1 MNKERENIINFAL
14 SLEGAM
20 ADKPFPE
27 DFDTTVLRHAGT
39 GKWFGIIMHISGNKV
54 GLSPDIKVDVMNV
67 KCKPE
72 DTFTAREISSG
83 ILPAYHMNKK
93 HWNQINLFGV
103 LPDGLVQ
110 HLIRHSYSEVVK
122 KLPRKL
128 REGLE
133 LT

>member
-27 DFDTTVLRHAGT
+27 DFDTTVLRHADT
-39 GKWFGIIMHISGNKV
+39 GKWFGIIMNISGNKV

-93 HWNQINLFGV
+93 HWISILLNGTV
-103 LPDGLVQ
+103 
-110 HLIRHSYSEVVK
+110 EK
-122 KLPRKL
+122 
-128 REGLE
+128 E
-133 LT
+133 LTEALLENSYELTKKKRR

>member
-27 DFDTTVLRHAGT
+27 DFDTTVLRHTDT

-93 HWNQINLFGV
+93 HWISILLNGTV
-103 LPDGLVQ
+103 E
-110 HLIRHSYSEVVK
+110 R
-122 KLPRKL
+122 
-128 REGLE
+128 E
-133 LT
+133 LTEALLENSYELTKKKRR

>member
-14 SLEGAM
+14 SLEGTA

-27 DFDTTVLRHAGT
+27 DFDTTVLRHADT
-39 GKWFGIIMHISGNKV
+39 GKWFGIIMHITGSKV

-93 HWNQINLFGV
+93 HWISILLNGTVEPQLTEALLEN
-103 LPDGLVQ
+103 
-110 HLIRHSYSEVVK
+110 SYDLTK
-122 KLPRKL
+122 RRK
-128 REGLE
+128 R
-133 LT
+133 

>member
-27 DFDTTVLRHAGT
+27 DFDTTVLRHADT
-39 GKWFGIIMHISGNKV
+39 GKWFGIIMNISGNKV

-93 HWNQINLFGV
+93 HWISILLNGTV
-103 LPDGLVQ
+103 
-110 HLIRHSYSEVVK
+110 EK
-122 KLPRKL
+122 
-128 REGLE
+128 E
-133 LT
+133 LTEALLENSYELTKRRKR

>member
-27 DFDTTVLRHAGT
+27 DFDTTVLRHKDT
-39 GKWFGIIMHISGNKV
+39 GKWFGIIMNISGNKV
-54 GLSPDIKVDVMNV
+54 GLSPEIKVDVMNV

-93 HWNQINLFGV
+93 HWISILLNGTV
-103 LPDGLVQ
+103 
-110 HLIRHSYSEVVK
+110 EK
-122 KLPRKL
+122 
-128 REGLE
+128 E
-133 LT
+133 LTEALLENSYELTKKKRR

>member
-14 SLEGAM
+14 SLEGTM

-27 DFDTTVLRHAGT
+27 DFDTTVLRHANT
-39 GKWFGIIMHISGNKV
+39 GKWFGIIMNISGNKV

-93 HWNQINLFGV
+93 HWISILLNGTV
-103 LPDGLVQ
+103 
-110 HLIRHSYSEVVK
+110 EK
-122 KLPRKL
+122 
-128 REGLE
+128 E
-133 LT
+133 LTEALLENSYELTKKKRR

>member
-27 DFDTTVLRHAGT
+27 DFDTTVLRHKDT
-39 GKWFGIIMHISGNKV
+39 GKWFGIIMNISGNKV

-93 HWNQINLFGV
+93 HWISILLNGTV
-103 LPDGLVQ
+103 
-110 HLIRHSYSEVVK
+110 EK
-122 KLPRKL
+122 
-128 REGLE
+128 E
-133 LT
+133 LTEALLENSYELTKKKRR